1 MPRQS
6 ILLSSFQPLKP
17 IVQTKDSESQ
27 TDEST
32 PIKHFQVMET
42 QTDAVESASV
52 RIQTEN
58 NEMKESQVQTSS
70 ILTDTVEVQTDKAQL
85 CHAEG

>member
-1 MPRQS
+1 
-6 ILLSSFQPLKP
+6 
-17 IVQTKDSESQ
+17 
-27 TDEST
+27 
-32 PIKHFQVMET
+32 MET

-70 ILTDTVEVQTDKAQL
+70 ILTDTVEVQTDKA
-85 CHAEG
+85 